1 MYDTLL
7 PIVAPVFL
15 IAAAGYA
22 WVKLGQEF
30 PSKPISALAMNLAA
44 PCLVFS
50 TLTTLEIEPQAFGV
64 VALAG
69 LITVAVA
76 AALGSL
82 VLLVLRRSH
91 RAFLPSLTFPNAG
104 NMGLAICLLT
114 FGEEGLGLGVVLFA
128 LWMTGNF
135 VFGSWVSSGRIT
147 VHSALRTPI
156 LYAVPGAI
164 ALQLMSLEPADW
176 IATSTRLVGS
186 ITIPLMLITLG
197 ASLARLEI
205 RSVKSVGLLAIARF
219 VIGLAAG
226 FGVATVLDLEGTA
239 RGVLI
244 LQAAMP
250 PAVIN
255 YVFAQRF
262 ERDPEDVAAMLLL
275 ATVVSFLTAPLLIAF
290 AVAQAGI

>member
-15 IAAAGYA
+15 IAAAGYT

-30 PSKPISALAMNLAA
+30 PSKPISALVMNLAA

-50 TLTTLEIEPQAFGV
+50 TLTTLEFQPEAFV
-64 VALAG
+64 NIAVAG
-69 LITVAVA
+69 LITVVAA
-76 AALGSL
+76 AALGYV
-82 VLLVLRRSH
+82 VLLMLRRSH

-104 NMGLAICLLT
+104 NMGLAVCLLT
-114 FGEEGLGLGVVLFA
+114 FGDEGLALGVVLFA

-135 VFGSWVSSGRIT
+135 VFGSWVSSGQMT
-147 VHSALRTPI
+147 VQSALRTPI

-164 ALQLMSLEPADW
+164 ALQLLSLQPPEW

-197 ASLARLEI
+197 ASLARLEV
-205 RSVKSVGLLAIARF
+205 RSVKSVGVLAIARF
-219 VIGLAAG
+219 TIGLAAG
-226 FGVATVLDLEGTA
+226 FGVASLLDLDGTA
-239 RGVLI
+239 RGVLT

-262 ERDPEDVAAMLLL
+262 EREPEEVAAMLLL
-275 ATVVSFLTAPLLIAF
+275 ATVASFLTLPLLIAF
-290 AVAQAGI
+290 AVAQSGI